1 MSMNRASLLL
11 GAISEDQHIYLDS
24 LHRVMGKLST
34 EEYLQKID
42 REGLYPYEIYN
53 AWIELGLFRIG
64 FPEEYGGS
72 APDLARIGSLELRH
86 LLCIQCSPLHGTH
99 IAQDRHRR
107 TKENISSRF
116 DGRKNQAL
124 NQYQ

>member
-53 AWIELGLFRIG
+53 AWVELGLFRIG
-64 FPEEYGGS
+64 FPEEYGGLGG
-72 APDLARIGSLELRH
+72 DLKDLLMISQELAH
-86 LLCIQCSPLHGTH
+86 
-99 IAQDRHRR
+99 
-107 TKENISSRF
+107 
-116 DGRKNQAL
+116 
-124 NQYQ
+124 